1 MTTPKLRFRE
11 FSGAWKT
18 GKLGDFAKFSDTR
31 FSADKLNSRNYIG
44 VDNLLQGGGKV
55 DSSLINFANNVPE
68 FRAGDSLFSNIRPYL
83 KKFYFAKSF
92 GGASPDV
99 LVFRPDFAKINPEF
113 LFAIISSDKFNDFVM
128 SGAKGVKMPRG
139 DKSQMMEYEMKI
151 PSLPEQQKIAKFLT
165 VVDARIDA
173 GARKLELLRDYKT
186 AVSRKIFSRQTR
198 FPGFSDE
205 WISRK
210 LGEIAKITTGKL
222 DANAQIVDGKYP
234 FFTTSV
240 ETYRI
245 NSYSFDGEAI
255 LIAGNGQLG
264 MIKAYTGKFDAYQ
277 REYVVMDFREIS
289 RDYLAGFLRENLP
302 KRISRMS
309 YGSAMPY
316 ITLDVLSEMEILA
329 PTLPEQQKI
338 ASFLSALDDKISQD
352 SRKLSALREFKKTL
366 LQQMLI

>member
-1 MTTPKLRFRE
+1 MTTPQLRFRE
-11 FSGAWKT
+11 FRENW
-18 GKLGDFAKFSDTR
+18 
-31 FSADKLNSRNYIG
+31 NSRKIG
-44 VDNLLQGGGKV
+44 DILKIKNGRSQKSVEIPDGKYPILATGGEIGRTDDFLYDQPSVLIGRKGTIDKPQFMNSPFWTVDTLFYSEIFRENDPQFIYQIFQTINWQSYNSGT
-55 DSSLINFANNVPE
+55 SIPSLTSTIIH
-68 FRAGDSLFSNIRPYL
+68 NI
-83 KKFYFAKSF
+83 
-92 GGASPDV
+92 DV
-99 LVFRPDFAKINPEF
+99 
-113 LFAIISSDKFNDFVM
+113 
-128 SGAKGVKMPRG
+128 
-139 DKSQMMEYEMKI
+139 KI
-151 PSLPEQQKIAKFLT
+151 PSLPEQQKIAKFLAAM
-165 VVDARIDA
+165 DARIDA
-173 GARKLELLRDYKT
+173 ASRKLELLRDYKT
-186 AVSRKIFSRQTR
+186 AVSQKIFSHEIR

-289 RDYLAGFLRENLP
+289 RDYLAGFLRENPP

-338 ASFLSALDDKISQD
+338 ASFLSALDDKISQN
-352 SRKLSALREFKKTL
+352 SRNLSALREFKKAL
-366 LQQMLI
+366 LQQLMV